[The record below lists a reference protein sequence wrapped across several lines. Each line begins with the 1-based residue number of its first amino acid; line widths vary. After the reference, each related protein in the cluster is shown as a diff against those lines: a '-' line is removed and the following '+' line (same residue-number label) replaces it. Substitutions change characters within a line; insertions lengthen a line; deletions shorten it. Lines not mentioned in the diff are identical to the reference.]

1 MSKCLYPIPFF
12 NHARESILFF
22 TEEKV
27 HACLIYIFK
36 KKRKDQLLVERKMIQ
51 INQDK
56 KNLEIYVNIIKLS
69 IEILYVVRYSLY
81 IENLPYAFFILI
93 DTNVTKQPI

>member
-1 MSKCLYPIPFF
+1 
-12 NHARESILFF
+12 
-22 TEEKV
+22 
-27 HACLIYIFK
+27 
-36 KKRKDQLLVERKMIQ
+36 MIQ